1 MKGWGKEYKQLS
13 VKFLCLECQIKAVD
27 LAAFV
32 TKQLIKTSILPI
44 KIIKDLT

>member
-1 MKGWGKEYKQLS
+1 MKGLGKEYKQLS
-13 VKFLCLECQIKAVD
+13 AKFLSLRCQIKAVD

-32 TKQLIKTSILPI
+32 KKRLIKTSMLPI